1 MKSKILSW
9 GAFVLGLALIICGWF
24 LLGDR
29 TVVSNF
35 VLNIVVSVVI
45 YCFLFMDLLISWRKP
60 EDKADS
66 RIGNTGLRWGVVF
79 IYIAAAVVIMILSN
93 VMNLSFL
100 VRLFL
105 HGIAVVGLVAGFA
118 MVSHSATN
126 MSKVDTVQREE
137 RAGVELMRRELKAL
151 HYDVM
156 DKGGIPQEI
165 ISRINNLLEEMRFIS
180 PSNSDEA
187 KELEDYFVN
196 VVGRA
201 RLMVSSYTLEAEAL
215 AAEVAKIE
223 RVLKDRK
230 SVYSN

>member
-1 MKSKILSW
+1 
-9 GAFVLGLALIICGWF
+9 
-24 LLGDR
+24 
-29 TVVSNF
+29 
-35 VLNIVVSVVI
+35 
-45 YCFLFMDLLISWRKP
+45 
-60 EDKADS
+60 
-66 RIGNTGLRWGVVF
+66 
-79 IYIAAAVVIMILSN
+79 
-93 VMNLSFL
+93 
-100 VRLFL
+100 
-105 HGIAVVGLVAGFA
+105 
-118 MVSHSATN
+118 